1 MRMNNKIKVKKG
13 IILILA
19 FLTLPLFLRV
29 ATGQSDDDI
38 SKDLIRKFTEYCN
51 KFPWEEVYVHTDRE
65 EYMAGETMWF
75 NTRVF
80 EKPGIELSDRS
91 RLLYFEVLNWVNRPV
106 VRKRILINEG
116 SGPGMALLP
125 DTLSS
130 GDYTIRAYTN
140 WMKNFLPVNCFSK
153 RIRIYNAIKIN
164 PFHQV
169 RDNMSFLANEINE
182 QVPGN
187 QKADIK
193 AELVCRP
200 DTIYLQI
207 RTEEV
212 SSGESSD
219 NCYLFIQANGIINI
233 NEKINLLPGII
244 KFPVLKSRLTP
255 GINQITLF
263 NDSGK
268 PVFER
273 CVLISAGRKDYLSLR
288 SEISSGPVRKAVLE
302 MEPGEILL
310 SSLSGAELSVSVTP
324 ESFPDK
330 SADMSDYLIFGSE
343 FGIMPQEFYGRI
355 LDQNGADSAREL
367 PEYVNSKWIDW
378 DIILSGNYP
387 EIKYQPENEYHY
399 ITGKL
404 INKKT
409 LDPVPGEYVFMSS
422 PGKKNRFMYN
432 MTDRNGGFSFP
443 LPIDNNL
450 RDIIILSERSDSGHT
465 VNIETSFSE
474 LYSTAGA
481 DSLIVI
487 PEIPDYL
494 DKMSVNYQLSR
505 IFELSLS
512 VSIPDTAKLL
522 PVQNSFYG
530 KPDTRLILDNYIK
543 LPVME
548 EVFFELLPG
557 VSLKRNKTGYDVEVI
572 DPVGKSL
579 YKMPPGLFI
588 DGVKINNASVL
599 ADLDPELVEQID
611 VVSDKYIVG
620 DYMFYGIV
628 NVITRAGNFNNIPLP
643 EGAVR
648 LNYRIT
654 DPSFSFLSPDY
665 SAEGTRRNRIPDLR
679 NTLFWNPSVIT
690 GNDGKIRI
698 GFWFPDYRTDYK
710 VSIQGTERDGSP
722 VSFKKIIRVDK

>member
-1 MRMNNKIKVKKG
+1 MMMNNKIKVKKVT
-13 IILILA
+13 ILILA
-19 FLTLPLFLRV
+19 FLTLPAFFRI
-29 ATGQSDDDI
+29 AAGQARNDI
-38 SKDLIRKFTEYCN
+38 QEDLTRKFTTYCN
-51 KFPWEEVYVHTDRE
+51 NFPWEEVFVHTDRD

-75 NTRVF
+75 NSRVF
-80 EKPGIELSDRS
+80 EKPGIKLSDRS
-91 RLLYFEVLNWVNRPV
+91 RLLYFEVLNWANRPV

-130 GDYTIRAYTN
+130 GDYTVRAYTN

-153 RIRIYNAIKIN
+153 KIKIYNAIKIN

-169 RDNMSFLANEINE
+169 RDKMSYPANEINE
-182 QVPGN
+182 QAPLN

-193 AELVCRP
+193 AELVCGT
-200 DTIYLQI
+200 DTLFLQI
-207 RTEEV
+207 RNEEL
-212 SSGESSD
+212 SSGRSAD
-219 NCYLFIQANGIINI
+219 NCFLFIQANGIINI
-233 NEKINLLPGII
+233 NEKINLLPGLTT
-244 KFPVLKSRLTP
+244 FPVLNSQLTP

-273 CVLISAGRKDYLSLR
+273 CVLISAGRKKALSLR
-288 SEISSGPVRKAVLE
+288 SEISSGQVRKAVLE
-302 MEPGEILL
+302 IGPGEILL
-310 SSLSGAELSVSVTP
+310 PSFAGAEMSVSISP

-330 SADMSDYLIFGSE
+330 SAGISDYMIFGSE
-343 FGIMPQEFYGRI
+343 FGVIPEEFYEGI
-355 LDQNGADSAREL
+355 SDQPGPDSARIL
-367 PEYVNSKWIDW
+367 PEYIKSSWTDW
-378 DIILSGNYP
+378 DMILSGNYP
-387 EIKYQPENEYHY
+387 EIKYLPENEYHY

-404 INKKT
+404 IKKET
-409 LDPVPGEYVFMSS
+409 LEPVPGEYVFMSS
-422 PGKKNRFMYN
+422 PGKKVRFMYN
-432 MTDRNGGFSFP
+432 MTDRNGSFSFP
-443 LPIDNNL
+443 VPIDNNI

-465 VNIETSFSE
+465 VNIETSYSE
-474 LYSTAGA
+474 LYSAAGA
-481 DSLIVI
+481 DTLIVI
-487 PEIPDYL
+487 PEVPGYL

-505 IFELSLS
+505 IFELPSS
-512 VSIPDTAKLL
+512 VAIEDTGTLL
-522 PVQNSFYG
+522 QLQNNFYG
-530 KPDTRLILDNYIK
+530 KPDTRLVLDNYIK

-588 DGVKINNASVL
+588 DGIKINNASVV

-611 VVSDKYIVG
+611 VISDKYIVG
-620 DYMFYGIV
+620 DYLFYGIV
-628 NVITRAGNFNNIPLP
+628 NVITRAGNFNDIPLP

-654 DPSFSFLSPDY
+654 DQSFSFLSPDH
-665 SAEGTRRNRIPDLR
+665 SAEDMKRDRIPDLR
-679 NTLFWNPSVIT
+679 NTLYWNPSIIA
-690 GNDGKIRI
+690 GDDGKIRI
-698 GFWFPDYRTDYK
+698 AFWFPDYRTDYK

-722 VSFKKIIRVDK
+722 VSFEEIIKVD